1 MKKIFG
7 IFIIALIS
15 IGIADF
21 LQGIILT
28 LMYTPNSY
36 TTGYQ
41 EMETIIQYVISAI
54 IVTLTLWSV
63 HKVKNLLKGSKSSVE
78 NIVKSHVFKQFV
90 GIITLFLF
98 AFIVDYYILYIE
110 IFVLKQLIMS
120 IAISILLFV
129 FNQLIYNYA
138 KKNEDRLLQHKIWNK
153 MFVLILM
160 LLMISFVV
168 FILLFFMTPLDV
180 LISSQTWIMFIIVY
194 YFLFFIN
201 LFVLSIVHKVVNS
214 SMKIEKKLLITWASS
229 SLLVAFILFILPSF

>member
-1 MKKIFG
+1 M
-7 IFIIALIS
+7 
-15 IGIADF
+15 
-21 LQGIILT
+21 
-28 LMYTPNSY
+28 
-36 TTGYQ
+36 
-41 EMETIIQYVISAI
+41 
-54 IVTLTLWSV
+54 
-63 HKVKNLLKGSKSSVE
+63 
-78 NIVKSHVFKQFV
+78 KSHVFKQFV

-110 IFVLKQLIMS
+110 ILVLKQLIMF

-168 FILLFFMTPLDV
+168 FIPLFFMTPLDV